1 MSQHRRSPL
10 YRLTEAL
17 AKRLGLGLVAASAL
31 LHGAAP
37 AQAAAYHSAD
47 GAPAAW
53 RDYALLVGR
62 RVQDWLGQDSEQ
74 TRRLRMSL
82 EARSQQN
89 ASSST
94 IVARL
99 WILANGTVERV
110 DLEGFDP
117 ADAEALRALLTRQE
131 VGAPPPADMSQPLH
145 LKLSLQAKN

>member
-1 MSQHRRSPL
+1 MSQYIRAPL
-10 YRLTEAL
+10 YRLTESL
-17 AKRLGLGLVAASAL
+17 AKRLGLGILATSAL

-37 AQAAAYHSAD
+37 APAAAYHSAD

-89 ASSST
+89 ASTST

-110 DLEGFDP
+110 DSEGFDP

-145 LKLSLQAKN
+145 LKLSLQAQN

>member
-1 MSQHRRSPL
+1 M
-10 YRLTEAL
+10 TEAL

-74 TRRLRMSL
+74 TRRLRTSL

-89 ASSST
+89 ASPST